1 VPGSLTFLTPIAG
14 LLALLVLVPLA
25 ALLLARTRVQRART
39 VLALAAPA
47 HTRERWRS
55 AALVSVPLL
64 LALALMQPTVR
75 QGSSHSVRVDAAV
88 FVVVDTSSS
97 MSAAA
102 GPRAPS
108 RLTQAKRVALALGSK
123 LGDIPVGVA
132 TFTDRVLPNLFP
144 TGDRA
149 AFDSTIQSLAI
160 ASPPPR
166 ETSRV
171 ATSFAA
177 LGALARSDYFTSA
190 EKHRAVLLISD
201 GESRP
206 LDASSL
212 ARVLAAGSP
221 VHVVVVRV
229 GVGGDRFYAN
239 GRPAGRY
246 RADPEG
252 ARQAISQLVSSTG
265 GNAFSSASTGA
276 AAALRS
282 ALGSGPTRTTTSE
295 TTSRGLAPLIRLI
308 TLIPLLFVSKSS
320 SASLRAE
327 RRSS

>member
-1 VPGSLTFLTPIAG
+1 MPGSLTFLTPGAG
-14 LLALLVLVPLA
+14 LLAMLVVIPLA
-25 ALLLARTRVQRART
+25 AFVLASTRVRRART
-39 VLALAAPA
+39 ILALTAPDRA
-47 HTRERWRS
+47 SERWRLV
-55 AALVSVPLL
+55 ALVSVPLL
-64 LALALMQPTVR
+64 LALALTQPALR
-75 QGSSHSVRVDAAV
+75 QESSQSVRADAAV

-108 RLTQAKRVALALGSK
+108 RLAQAKRIAIDLGSQ
-123 LGDIPVGVA
+123 LGDIPAGVA

-144 TGDRA
+144 TGNRA

-177 LGALARSDYFTSA
+177 LGALARGDYFTSA

-206 LDASSL
+206 FDASSL
-212 ARVLAAGSP
+212 ARTLAARPP
-221 VHVVVVRV
+221 VHVVVARV
-229 GVGGDRFYAN
+229 GGGSDRFYVN
-239 GRPAGRY
+239 GRAAGSY
-246 RADPEG
+246 RADPAG
-252 ARQAISQLVSSTG
+252 ARQAVSQLVSSTG
-265 GNAFSSASTGA
+265 GRAFSSTTSA

-282 ALGSGPTRTTTSE
+282 ALGSGPTRKTTSQ
-295 TTSRGLAPLIRLI
+295 TRSRSLAPLIVLVSV
-308 TLIPLLFVSKSS
+308 IPLLFIVKGS
-320 SASLRAE
+320 SATLRAE

>member
-14 LLALLVLVPLA
+14 LLAVLVLVPLTA
-25 ALLLARTRVQRART
+25 FLLASTRVRRART
-39 VLALAAPA
+39 ILALAAPA
-47 HTRERWRS
+47 PASQRWRLV
-55 AALVSVPLL
+55 ALASVPLL
-64 LALALMQPTVR
+64 LALALMQPALR
-75 QGSSHSVRVDAAV
+75 QESSRSVRVDAAV

-102 GPRAPS
+102 GPSAPS
-108 RLTQAKRVALALGSK
+108 RLAQAKRVALDVGSR

-132 TFTDRVLPNLFP
+132 TFTDRILPNLFP
-144 TGDRA
+144 SGDRA
-149 AFDSTIQSLAI
+149 AFDSTIRSLAI

-177 LGALARSDYFTSA
+177 LGALARGDYFSST

-206 LDASSL
+206 FDASSL
-212 ARVLAAGSP
+212 ARTLAAGSP
-221 VHVVVVRV
+221 IHVVVVRV
-229 GVGGDRFYAN
+229 GSGGDRFYAN

-246 RADPEG
+246 RADPAG
-252 ARQAISQLVSSTG
+252 ARQAISQLVASTG
-265 GNAFSSASTGA
+265 GRSFSSATSGA
-276 AAALRS
+276 ATALRS
-282 ALGSGPTRTTTSE
+282 TLGSGPTRTTTSE
-295 TTSRGLAPLIRLI
+295 TTSRSLAPLIVLI
-308 TLIPLLFVSKSS
+308 GLIPLLFIVKSS